1 MIFRFG
7 TVFTKYGFLK
17 LKNADNEKDFR
28 PIEDDCS
35 CSTCQNYTRAFLH
48 TVILKE
54 EVAANFLTTHNLH
67 YLISLMKSFRQ
78 AILDDCLEDF
88 VKF

>member
-1 MIFRFG
+1 M
-7 TVFTKYGFLK
+7 K
-17 LKNADNEKDFR
+17 LKNAENEKDFR
-28 PIEDDCS
+28 PIEEDCA
-35 CSTCQNYTRAFLH
+35 CSTCKNYTRAFLH

-67 YLISLMKSFRQ
+67 YLLTLMKNFRK

-88 VKF
+88 VKFFIFKINLIS